1 MDAKVKEEMD
11 LADSAVATSNAQKSQ
26 SAIIEDKLQSIKERM
41 HVITSVRRIVSTDK
55 ETIEKNRL
63 LELVRNLFFN

>member
-1 MDAKVKEEMD
+1 MD